1 MRHSIPELYS
11 NSSSLALRVSQT
23 PAFSALAM
31 LSEKLTRLCFGW
43 MLEWRA
49 LLGGSRL
56 LKTTEV
62 VPVFRALG
70 AAVAPANDSRNARCN
85 VENSI
90 EQELRSVT

>member
-1 MRHSIPELYS
+1 MRHSIPELHS

-23 PAFSALAM
+23 PATLAM
-31 LSEKLTRLCFGW
+31 LSEKVTRLCFGW
-43 MLEWRA
+43 LLEWRA

-56 LKTTEV
+56 LKTTDV
-62 VPVFRALG
+62 VPVFRALD